1 MADIAYDDALFRAQC
16 PAYADMTAY
25 PEALLS
31 VYWTSATSFV
41 SNCTYGFLP
50 IPARTLGINWMAAH
64 LIAIAGLVAA
74 GQVPGIVNNATIDKI
89 SIGLVEAPKP
99 NQWQWFL
106 NQTAYG
112 QQLLALLQVN
122 SVGGYIV
129 GGSPVSQSFN
139 RPGGFALGC
148 FR

>member
-1 MADIAYDDALFRAQC
+1 MTAIAYNDALFRAQC
-16 PAYADMTAY
+16 PAYADTGQY
-25 PEALLS
+25 PEALIQA
-31 VYWTSATSFV
+31 YWTAATSFI
-41 SNCTYGFLP
+41 SNCTYGILP
-50 IPARTLGINWMAAH
+50 VAARTLGINWMAAH
-64 LIAIAGLVAA
+64 LIAIAALVAA
-74 GQVPGIVNNATIDKI
+74 GQVPGIINSATIDKI
-89 SIGLVEAPKP
+89 SVGLVEAPKP

-129 GGSPVSQSFN
+129 GGSPVAQSF
-139 RPGGFALGC
+139 RGVGGPFLRT